1 MPPPSKCLKPESC
14 NAGRYFTP
22 TLEAIQVVPH
32 KIETKATAK
41 SAFERA
47 GFSAV
52 CFNCVGIAF

>member
-1 MPPPSKCLKPESC
+1 
-14 NAGRYFTP
+14 
-22 TLEAIQVVPH
+22 VPH

-52 CFNCVGIAF
+52 CFNCGE